1 MSLSSRPAQPVPP
14 ESMELVFFYRCP
26 GCGRRNP
33 LIAPT
38 QPSMTRCESC
48 GEPFPVMPVD
58 ERTVHYVKIMLAT
71 GRAALDPD
79 FASFWGIIGGGER
92 KPFSRK
98 GSSPLPGPP
107 PLTFPRFSTGGEA
120 AQRLSPFYLNNY

>member
-1 MSLSSRPAQPVPP
+1 MSLSSRPVQPVPP

-48 GEPFPVMPVD
+48 GEPLPVMPVD
-58 ERTVHYVKIMLAT
+58 ERTVHYVKIMLAN

-79 FASFWGIIGGGER
+79 FA
-92 KPFSRK
+92 
-98 GSSPLPGPP
+98 
-107 PLTFPRFSTGGEA
+107 
-120 AQRLSPFYLNNY
+120 

>member
-1 MSLSSRPAQPVPP
+1 MSLSSRPVQPVPP

-58 ERTVHYVKIMLAT
+58 ERTVHYVKIMLAN
-71 GRAALDPD
+71 GRAARYPF
-79 FASFWGIIGGGER
+79 FAYFLVNNGGWVYQ
-92 KPFSRK
+92 
-98 GSSPLPGPP
+98 PLLNNVFHTPP
-107 PLTFPRFSTGGEA
+107 PDPL
-120 AQRLSPFYLNNY
+120 LSPSQDFRLVGRPRNGFPLFI

>member
-48 GEPFPVMPVD
+48 GEPFPVMPVANAPCITS
-58 ERTVHYVKIMLAT
+58 RSCSPT
-71 GRAALDPD
+71 AAPLWILI
-79 FASFWGIIGGGER
+79 SHSSGE
-92 KPFSRK
+92 
-98 GSSPLPGPP
+98 
-107 PLTFPRFSTGGEA
+107 
-120 AQRLSPFYLNNY
+120 

>member
-38 QPSMTRCESC
+38 QPSMTRC
-48 GEPFPVMPVD
+48 
-58 ERTVHYVKIMLAT
+58 
-71 GRAALDPD
+71 
-79 FASFWGIIGGGER
+79 
-92 KPFSRK
+92 
-98 GSSPLPGPP
+98 
-107 PLTFPRFSTGGEA
+107 
-120 AQRLSPFYLNNY
+120 

>member
-1 MSLSSRPAQPVPP
+1 MSLSSRPVQPVPP

-58 ERTVHYVKIMLAT
+58 ERTVHYVKIMLAN

-79 FASFWGIIGGGER
+79 FASFLVNIGGGVVQT
-92 KPFSRK
+92 FLYNV
-98 GSSPLPGPP
+98 SPTPP
-107 PLTFPRFSTGGEA
+107 PDPL
-120 AQRLSPFYLNNY
+120 LSPSQDFRLVGRPRNGFPLFI

>member
-58 ERTVHYVKIMLAT
+58 ERTVHYVKIMLAN
-71 GRAALDPD
+71 GRARRALGWAPVVSLREGLRRTYAY
-79 FASFWGIIGGGER
+79 FCASSETSA
-92 KPFSRK
+92 K
-98 GSSPLPGPP
+98 
-107 PLTFPRFSTGGEA
+107 
-120 AQRLSPFYLNNY
+120 

>member
-1 MSLSSRPAQPVPP
+1 MSLSSRPVQPVPP

-58 ERTVHYVKIMLAT
+58 ERTVHYVKIMLAN
-71 GRAALDPD
+71 GRAALDHD
-79 FASFWGIIGGGER
+79 FA
-92 KPFSRK
+92 
-98 GSSPLPGPP
+98 
-107 PLTFPRFSTGGEA
+107 
-120 AQRLSPFYLNNY
+120 

>member
-1 MSLSSRPAQPVPP
+1 MSLSSRPVQPVPP

-58 ERTVHYVKIMLAT
+58 ERTVHYVKIMLDYNHRRSHADEILKC
-71 GRAALDPD
+71 RQKRSHIQRMQAYRRLVEHKQRIRLA
-79 FASFWGIIGGGER
+79 
-92 KPFSRK
+92 FSY
-98 GSSPLPGPP
+98 
-107 PLTFPRFSTGGEA
+107 FSGK
-120 AQRLSPFYLNNY
+120 L

>member
-1 MSLSSRPAQPVPP
+1 MSLSSRPVQPVPP

-58 ERTVHYVKIMLAT
+58 ERTVHYVKIMLAN
-71 GRAALDPD
+71 GRATAFPFLFEQLLNAIKLPQSCVWD
-79 FASFWGIIGGGER
+79 IVLMVGE
-92 KPFSRK
+92 P
-98 GSSPLPGPP
+98 
-107 PLTFPRFSTGGEA
+107 
-120 AQRLSPFYLNNY
+120 

>member
-1 MSLSSRPAQPVPP
+1 MSLSSRPVQPVPP

-48 GEPFPVMPVD
+48 GE
-58 ERTVHYVKIMLAT
+58 I
-71 GRAALDPD
+71 GRAHV
-79 FASFWGIIGGGER
+79 
-92 KPFSRK
+92 
-98 GSSPLPGPP
+98 
-107 PLTFPRFSTGGEA
+107 
-120 AQRLSPFYLNNY
+120 